1 MSIHKAQVKESY
13 EENPVS
19 GGKGYKKNIN
29 RAIRMTGGGG
39 FITCRDYIVPVY
51 PKPGDVYFNP
61 LKKSRGS

>member
-39 FITCRDYIVPVY
+39 LLHVEIILSQSTPSQEMFTLIL
-51 PKPGDVYFNP
+51 N
-61 LKKSRGS
+61 